1 MLQLFTLLALPP
13 CLEEEWLPSEI
24 VMLAD
29 EGQHVAPGNV
39 LFLKKHIW
47 ESARGNICKKKL
59 KNNFYSSKKV
69 KVSQSL
75 KLPQLESIIT
85 PAAATSAAAAA
96 ATPVFS
102 LPVPPLPVEEGL
114 LYLSRETA
122 PDEVVVGDGAAA
134 AHLGVLGGE
143 AGPLFLL
150 LRIRLG
156 GSLADGV
163 IVVSVLA

>member
-39 LFLKKHIW
+39 LFKK
-47 ESARGNICKKKL
+47 NIFGKALGVTYAKKL

-114 LYLSRETA
+114 LYLSREAA